1 MNIRENQRSVVAF
14 HVGYIPVD
22 LQHALTWIARFRA
35 DCKVPENQW
44 PWHRYTKVFA
54 FSLKL

>member
-22 LQHALTWIARFRA
+22 LQHAATWIARFRA

-54 FSLKL
+54 FL